1 MPNLTDSCRIVQLP
15 VSISQLAQAANM
27 PFPLSLRQFI
37 ADQQC
42 PHSRC
47 VRIHFKTMQQPNRAV
62 QPMLLNMRTVYA
74 TADIGVTVG
83 SRENLAG
90 PAFTT
95 LLDLDVGPCTSGTTS
110 AEQNQLFQNR
120 NNAGAND
127 VVIYFARSVLRNNTG
142 ALNGCASF
150 PTGSPGAAV
159 AQIASPWTLAHEVG
173 HVLGLSHISG
183 EHTGCPPTNP
193 QCCSTPDFTR
203 LMTGC
208 GTSNIAGTPTVSQA
222 EINTMRAS
230 GFTFQC

>member
-15 VSISQLAQAANM
+15 ASIRQLAQAANM
-27 PFPLSLRQFI
+27 SFPLSLRQFI
-37 ADQQC
+37 ANQQC
-42 PHSRC
+42 PQSRC
-47 VRIHFKTMQQPNRAV
+47 VRIHFKTMQQPNRPV
-62 QPMLLNMRTVYA
+62 KTMLLNMRRVYA
-74 TADIGVTVG
+74 TADMGVTVG

-95 LLDLDVGPCTSGTTS
+95 LLDLDVGPCTTGTTTT
-110 AEQNQLFQNR
+110 EQNQLFQNR

-127 VVIYFARSVLRNNTG
+127 VVVYFARSVLLNNTG

-150 PTGSPGAAV
+150 PAGSPGAAV
-159 AQIASPWTLAHEVG
+159 AQIASPWTMGHEVG
-173 HVLGLSHISG
+173 HVLGLNHISG
-183 EHTGCPPTNP
+183 EHTGCPPANP
-193 QCCSTPDFTR
+193 LCCSTPNFTR

-208 GTSNIAGTPTVSQA
+208 GTGGITGIPTVSQA